1 MKKSKTD
8 ILKDIV
14 NFCIIILGY
23 VSFFIILYYVIFI
36 AKGYY
41 HSDCTDT
48 IMWAQA
54 SYDAKALMNPDFAY
68 AGLIPFG
75 GQLLMLPFVALFGVG
90 MKAQII
96 GMTVFCVLFV
106 IALVFLCKTMGFHN
120 RWTSVMVTVV
130 LLLVSASDK
139 LREIFWGHIIYYSLG
154 IFFLMIGFAL
164 VLKCIEAGDKFFT
177 DDFKNNK
184 AVCKSTWK
192 KLIGLYVVLLIW
204 TALCSMNGV
213 QSLTIYGIPVLGA
226 VIAERFFD
234 FHTNVLDRKNFS
246 RYWVTGV
253 LILGMACGLLL
264 GKLANGDIVAGYA
277 DAYSTFS
284 ESSKWINNLL
294 DFFPKLFTLLGV
306 EIKDG
311 MLLYSVEG
319 ILNLL
324 RIVCAVILILVPVI
338 MAFLYR
344 KFNDISYRLMILIHH
359 ILTILILLGWVFGKL
374 SSANWRLSPIVVS
387 SVILCVMFIK
397 WIWGCKEYKR
407 LAVLVLIPLMCMISI
422 VTMDMF
428 TMKKQTQENEE
439 LTKLAQYLQEHDLEY
454 GYATFWQA
462 NIITMVSDSEV
473 KVRVIRLEKEG
484 YVKRLYQTNENWYE
498 KADGYDRYFAI
509 LTNSEYEE
517 YYFGNGNYEMPEE
530 ILVFGD
536 YRILVYKHNLF

>member
-8 ILKDIV
+8 ILNDIV

-23 VSFFIILYYVIFI
+23 VSFFIILYYVIFL

-75 GQLLMLPFVALFGVG
+75 GQLIMLPFVALFGVG

-96 GMTVFCVLFV
+96 GMTVFFVLFV

-130 LLLVSASDK
+130 LLVVSASEK

-164 VLKCIEAGDKFFT
+164 VLKCIKAGDKA
-177 DDFKNNK
+177 FKENMFD
-184 AVCKSTWK
+184 K
-192 KLIGLYVVLLIW
+192 KLLLLYVILFIF

-213 QSLTIYGIPVLGA
+213 QSLTIFGIPVLGA

-234 FHTNVLDRKNFS
+234 FQSNVGDRENLS
-246 RYWVTGV
+246 RYFVIGV
-253 LILGMACGLLL
+253 LILGMFCGLLL
-264 GKLANGDIVAGYA
+264 GKVVNGNIVAGYA
-277 DAYSTFS
+277 EAYSTFS
-284 ESSKWINNLL
+284 ESGKWVSNFL
-294 DFFPKLFTLLGV
+294 DFFPEFFMLLGV
-306 EIKDG
+306 RVNSD
-311 MLLYSVEG
+311 MLLYSPEG

-324 RIVCAVILILVPVI
+324 RILCGVVLLLVPVI

-344 KFNDISYRLMILIHH
+344 KFDEISYKLMIFIHH
-359 ILTILILLGWVFGKL
+359 FLTIFILAGWVYGKL
-374 SSANWRLSPIVVS
+374 NSANWRLSPIVVT
-387 SVILCVMFIK
+387 SVWLCVMFVR
-397 WIWGCKEYKR
+397 WIVLNVEYKR
-407 LAVLVLIPLMCMISI
+407 LAVLVVVPVLCMMPI
-422 VTMDMF
+422 VTVDMF
-428 TMKKQTQENEE
+428 TMDKQSKANEE
-439 LTKLAQYLQEHDLEY
+439 LTNLARYLEEQELEY

-462 NIITMVSDSEV
+462 NIITLISDSKV
-473 KVRVIRLEKEG
+473 KVRGIKLENNG
-484 YVKRLYQTNENWYE
+484 YKKRLYQTNKNWYE
-498 KADGYDRYFAI
+498 KADGYDRYFVI
-509 LTNSEYEE
+509 LTRNEYEE
-517 YYFGNGNYEMPEE
+517 YYLGSNSFEKPEEVLSFGN
-530 ILVFGD
+530 
-536 YRILVYKHNLF
+536 YRIMVYRHNLF